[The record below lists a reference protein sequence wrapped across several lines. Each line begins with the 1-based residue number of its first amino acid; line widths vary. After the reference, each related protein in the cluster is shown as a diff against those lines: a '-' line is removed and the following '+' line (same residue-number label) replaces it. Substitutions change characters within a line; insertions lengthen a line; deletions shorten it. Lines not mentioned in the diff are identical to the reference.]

1 MLLTIRWTRVLLRG
15 RHKWYLTGEVVPF
28 SLFSDNVTKD
38 EKSRIAARLLSTQ
51 REETVSLGLPN
62 FPVVTETT
70 ELWDLVTP
78 ASWKFFDIL
87 KSDPNWLTQNVSE
100 WESDPDYR
108 QLKSF
113 VSTVKVVNDG
123 CERAVALATDYA
135 RILTKDNSMRRKIL
149 QVVEANRKAFSD
161 VNKATFDRKPEE

>member
-1 MLLTIRWTRVLLRG
+1 M
-15 RHKWYLTGEVVPF
+15 
-28 SLFSDNVTKD
+28 
-38 EKSRIAARLLSTQ
+38 
-51 REETVSLGLPN
+51 SLGLPN

-87 KSDPNWLTQNVSE
+87 KSDPNWLTQDVSE
-100 WESDPDYR
+100 WESDPDYN

-113 VSTVKVVNDG
+113 VSTAKVVNDG

-135 RILTKDNSMRRKIL
+135 RILTKDSSMRRKIL

>member
-1 MLLTIRWTRVLLRG
+1 MADCALDTLS

-28 SLFSDNVTKD
+28 SLFSDNVTED

-51 REETVSLGLPN
+51 REETVWLGLPN

-100 WESDPDYR
+100 WERSPDYR

-113 VSTVKVVNDG
+113 VSTAKVVNDG

-135 RILTKDNSMRRKIL
+135 RILTKDASMRRKIL
-149 QVVEANRKAFSD
+149 QVVEANRKAFTD
-161 VNKATFDRKPEE
+161 VNKATLDKQGE